1 MDRIEIN
8 GVWYVKEDNREDE
21 PIKLDVVET
30 QGCVVENEDFCYDA
44 TRIANDK
51 GGFYDGVD
59 IKVTDK
65 REKPWKEDYWD
76 NNAWIR
82 GVLINDPES
91 LGHLRESVCL
101 QGEAEFKA
109 FFDITDKISAIAN
122 KA

>member
-1 MDRIEIN
+1 MIKDRIQID

-30 QGCVVENEDFCYDA
+30 QGCLVENDDFCYEA

-76 NNAWIR
+76 NNNWMR
-82 GVLINDPES
+82 GVLEYNPES
-91 LGHLRESVCL
+91 WKELPDLDGKNIKFL
-101 QGEAEFKA
+101 QA
-109 FFDITDKISAIAN
+109 FLQYLKDKEWL
-122 KA
+122 